1 MQSFGSPW
9 YGFIPPAFFHGHRQQ
24 VEKQENRSYE
34 PELQEMLNYAYFSSS
49 KFEFP
54 GTTTAAIRSA
64 D

>member
-1 MQSFGSPW
+1 MQSFRSPW
-9 YGFIPPAFFHGHRQQ
+9 YGFISLAFVHGHRQQ
-24 VEKQENRSYE
+24 EEKQENRSHE

-54 GTTTAAIRSA
+54 GTTTAAIRST